1 MKLYYSPAACSLA
14 SHIALHEAGLA
25 FTSEKVDLASHK
37 TAGGEDFYQI
47 TSKGYVPAVKLDDGS
62 MLTEGGAILQYIADQ
77 KPESGLAPKNGT
89 MDRYRLQE
97 WLTFIG
103 TEVHKPM
110 GSLFNKALNED
121 TKKATTM
128 LIGKRL
134 DYVDNA
140 LKGKSYL
147 MGDKFTVAD
156 AYLFTVTN
164 WANFVSY
171 DLGNREN
178 LKAYM
183 ARVAARPQVQATLK
197 AEGLV
202 K

>member
-14 SHIALHEAGLA
+14 SHIALHEAGLP

-47 TSKGYVPAVKLDDGS
+47 TSKGYVPAVKLADGS

-77 KPESGLAPKNGT
+77 KPESDLAPKNGT
-89 MDRYRLQE
+89 MERYRLQE

-110 GSLFNKALNED
+110 GSFFNKALHED
-121 TKKATTM
+121 TKKATTA
-128 LIGKRL
+128 LLGKRL
-134 DYVDNA
+134 DHVDHA
-140 LKGKSYL
+140 LKGKQYL
-147 MGDKFTVAD
+147 MGDQFTVAD

-183 ARVAARPQVQATLK
+183 GRVAARPQVQAALK

>member
-14 SHIALHEAGLA
+14 SHIALHEAGLP

-37 TAGGEDFYQI
+37 TAGGEDFYAL
-47 TSKGYVPAVKLDDGS
+47 TAKGYVPAMKLDDGS
-62 MLTEGGAILQYIADQ
+62 MLSEGGAILQYIADQ

-89 MDRYRLQE
+89 MERYRLQE

-110 GSLFNKALNED
+110 GSFFNKALNED
-121 TKKATTM
+121 TKKATTT
-128 LIGKRL
+128 LLGKRL

-140 LKGKSYL
+140 LKGKQYL

-178 LKAYM
+178 LKAFM
-183 ARVAARPQVQATLK
+183 GRVAARPQVQATLK